1 MRARRRRHWPGDQER
16 SSSRRELAVVIE
28 PLIAAFVA
36 AYATVVAL
44 GHVLLIAAIC
54 KRPREDDTDWRGGSA
69 NPVAVVAPALCN
81 AFFSATGKHVR
92 SLPLNHHDLRK
103 HRKERAP
110 PIAAD
115 ESIAASDAIS

>member
-1 MRARRRRHWPGDQER
+1 LAGDEER
-16 SSSRRELAVVIE
+16 SSSQRELAVLIE

-54 KRPREDDTDWRGGSA
+54 KRPPADDADWRGGSA

-92 SLPLNHHDLRK
+92 SLPLKNH
-103 HRKERAP
+103 
-110 PIAAD
+110 
-115 ESIAASDAIS
+115 

>member
-1 MRARRRRHWPGDQER
+1 MRARGAAGMAGDQER
-16 SSSRRELAVVIE
+16 SSSRRELAVLIE

-54 KRPREDDTDWRGGSA
+54 KCPREDDADWRGGSA

-92 SLPLNHHDLRK
+92 SLPLK
-103 HRKERAP
+103 SP
-110 PIAAD
+110 
-115 ESIAASDAIS
+115 